1 MQKHHK
7 RPFLG
12 TQAQLNSSATS
23 PFQTTTPQGELRIA
37 RKPLYKLGESEAT
50 FICSGAA
57 ELKRRE
63 KSEAMA
69 AVSKDQKANVQKKR
83 RMKRQTRPQ
92 KTPAKQSKLPS
103 GPRRNIC
110 HIRLPKSCHLQ
121 SCPLMSWCF
130 NKQVRDNVLSLRMP
144 RCTSDFWAAAYRR
157 MTMQAGGQKKQDCCH
172 VSSDFLKATVKAMDK
187 RRAKQKRA
195 LAEKTAKPRRRYSD
209 KEIFYRLA
217 KPSALNDDVYAG
229 PSGRGLDAAGS
240 VPAFPQPLAG
250 TPQPVVA

>member
-1 MQKHHK
+1 M
-7 RPFLG
+7 
-12 TQAQLNSSATS
+12 
-23 PFQTTTPQGELRIA
+23 
-37 RKPLYKLGESEAT
+37 PLCLSEWDGPLCLSEADEKPAHPLRVLY
-50 FICSGAA
+50 GAV
-57 ELKRRE
+57 EIEEVGQVLTPT
-63 KSEAMA
+63 
-69 AVSKDQKANVQKKR
+69 QKANVQKKR

-103 GPRRNIC
+103 GLRRNIC
-110 HIRLPKSCHLQ
+110 LIRLPKSCHLQ

-130 NKQVRDNVLSLRMP
+130 NKRVRDNVLSLRMP

-195 LAEKTAKPRRRYSD
+195 LAEKTAKPKRRYSD
-209 KEIFYRLA
+209 KIFYRLA
-217 KPSALNDDVYAG
+217 KPSALNDVYAG

-250 TPQPVVA
+250 TPQPVAS